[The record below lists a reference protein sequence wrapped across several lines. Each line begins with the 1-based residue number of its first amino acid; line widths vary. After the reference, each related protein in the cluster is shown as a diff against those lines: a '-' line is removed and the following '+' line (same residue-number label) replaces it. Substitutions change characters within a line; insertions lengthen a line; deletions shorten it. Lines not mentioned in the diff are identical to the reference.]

1 VVAGDS
7 ARMAFGRGG
16 PKPLRQTDRRPIG
29 RLPRRLAR
37 WRRAARAL
45 LIFEA
50 VWPILWPPAGILGAY
65 VCAALLGLPQRLGR
79 PLNTLLLMGD
89 VALAVIW
96 LGTAIWCIRWPNDAA
111 ARHRLQTAS
120 GLAHDPI
127 AALEDTPAQTDPASV
142 AVWQVHRQRSIAA
155 ARRLRLRLP
164 WPWLT
169 RRDRMLF
176 RGGLVAALLV
186 CAWVAGPAARDRLGS
201 ALTFD
206 FALLLGGAITPPA
219 VTAWV
224 TPPAYTGRAPLLLP
238 GHDAALSAPAGS
250 RLTVTIS
257 GVGRRPKL
265 VGAAMAFHALDA
277 DSYQLD
283 TVLTRSGLLTL
294 RGGGERLARWTL
306 TVLAD
311 QPPTIAFGGRP
322 GPEPGSANLRLA
334 WHATDDYAVVSAEM
348 QAHLVVHPADPAL
361 TLPLTLPEGPA
372 PAVDQVQVAD
382 ETANPWAGL
391 PVTMRLTDHDA
402 TGQQG
407 VSPQVTLTLP
417 ERHFADAQA
426 RAVIAIRKALVL
438 MPQPQDANLR
448 AAAAQAILETGAAA
462 VAAGKSAEAV
472 LPLMATGWQLVDGRG
487 PAVVP
492 AAIDQLWQVAL
503 HFEQGDAADTAQALE
518 HANDA
523 LKNALQSPSTTPA
536 DLARLMEAVQA
547 AVLQHLSTL
556 MQMAQHQGGAIGSPP
571 GSRSLDL
578 SELARQMRAMQA
590 AAQAGDVQAMRQ
602 DLAALEQSLQALE
615 QARVVKP
622 DPAQAAA
629 RAQAM
634 KDLASLQSMMRS
646 QAQLMDH
653 SARRAEAETPDPA
666 GDARDAQAQAQLR
679 QTLAG
684 LSSRLGPSIQG
695 AGQAMGQAVQQ
706 LQANQDTAASVAQ
719 QKAVLALQQA
729 ANALGQRLS
738 QQGEQGGG
746 MQIGGMQPGEQPG
759 GQDGFSPGNG
769 GTDPLGRPLT
779 SGQGASLGADVAIPN
794 GDGQGRLRAILQ
806 ELRDKA
812 GDRSLTPAELDY
824 IERLLQP
831 F

>member
-1 VVAGDS
+1 
-7 ARMAFGRGG
+7 M
-16 PKPLRQTDRRPIG
+16 
-29 RLPRRLAR
+29 
-37 WRRAARAL
+37 
-45 LIFEA
+45 
-50 VWPILWPPAGILGAY
+50 
-65 VCAALLGLPQRLGR
+65 
-79 PLNTLLLMGD
+79 
-89 VALAVIW
+89 
-96 LGTAIWCIRWPNDAA
+96 
-111 ARHRLQTAS
+111 
-120 GLAHDPI
+120 
-127 AALEDTPAQTDPASV
+127 
-142 AVWQVHRQRSIAA
+142 
-155 ARRLRLRLP
+155 
-164 WPWLT
+164 
-169 RRDRMLF
+169 
-176 RGGLVAALLV
+176 
-186 CAWVAGPAARDRLGS
+186 
-201 ALTFD
+201 
-206 FALLLGGAITPPA
+206 
-219 VTAWV
+219 
-224 TPPAYTGRAPLLLP
+224 
-238 GHDAALSAPAGS
+238 
-250 RLTVTIS
+250 
-257 GVGRRPKL
+257 
-265 VGAAMAFHALDA
+265 
-277 DSYQLD
+277 
-283 TVLTRSGLLTL
+283 
-294 RGGGERLARWTL
+294 
-306 TVLAD
+306 
-311 QPPTIAFGGRP
+311 
-322 GPEPGSANLRLA
+322 
-334 WHATDDYAVVSAEM
+334 
-348 QAHLVVHPADPAL
+348 
-361 TLPLTLPEGPA
+361 
-372 PAVDQVQVAD
+372 
-382 ETANPWAGL
+382 
-391 PVTMRLTDHDA
+391 
-402 TGQQG
+402 
-407 VSPQVTLTLP
+407 
-417 ERHFADAQA
+417 
-426 RAVIAIRKALVL
+426 
-438 MPQPQDANLR
+438 
-448 AAAAQAILETGAAA
+448 A

-518 HANDA
+518 HTNDA

-684 LSSRLGPSIQG
+684 MSSRLGPSIQG

-706 LQANQDTAASVAQ
+706 LQANQDTAASAAQ
-719 QKAVLALQQA
+719 QKAGARPA
-729 ANALGQRLS
+729 AGRQCAGAAGCPNKASRAAACRS
-738 QQGEQGGG
+738 AACNRASSRAARMASRRE
-746 MQIGGMQPGEQPG
+746 M
-759 GQDGFSPGNG
+759 G

>member
-1 VVAGDS
+1 
-7 ARMAFGRGG
+7 MAFGRGG
-16 PKPLRQTDRRPIG
+16 PKPLKKPDRRPLG
-29 RLPRRLAR
+29 RLPRRLVR

-50 VWPILWPPAGILGAY
+50 IWPILWPPAGILGVY
-65 VCAALLGLPQRLGR
+65 LCAALLGLPQRLGR
-79 PLNTLLLMGD
+79 PLNTLLLLGD
-89 VALAVIW
+89 LTLAAIW
-96 LGTAIWCIRWPNDAA
+96 LGAAIWRIRWPDDAA

-127 AALEDTPAQTDPASV
+127 AALEDTPAQTDAASF
-142 AVWQVHRQRSIAA
+142 AVWQIHRERSIAA

-169 RRDRMLF
+169 RRDRILF
-176 RGGLVAALLV
+176 RGGLVAALLL

-201 ALTFD
+201 AFTFD
-206 FALLLGGAITPPA
+206 FALLLGGSTTPPA

-224 TPPAYTGRAPLLLP
+224 TPPAYTGRAPVLLP
-238 GHDAALSAPAGS
+238 GHDAALSLPAGS
-250 RLTVTIS
+250 RLTVTVS

-265 VGAAMAFHALDA
+265 LGAGQAFHSLDS

-294 RGGGERLARWTL
+294 RGGGERLAGWRL
-306 TVLAD
+306 TALAD
-311 QPPTIAFGGRP
+311 QPPTIAFSGQP
-322 GPEPGSANLRLA
+322 GPDQGSANLRLA
-334 WHATDDYAVVSAEM
+334 WHGTDDYGIVSAEL
-348 QAHLVVHPADPAL
+348 QAHLAARLSDPAL
-361 TLPLTLPEGPA
+361 ILPLVLPNGPA
-372 PAVDQVQVAD
+372 SVIDSVQVAD
-382 ETANPWAGL
+382 LTANPWAGL
-391 PVTMRLTDHDA
+391 PVTMRLADRDA
-402 TGQQG
+402 IGQQG
-407 VSPQVTLTLP
+407 GSPTLTLTLP
-417 ERHFADAQA
+417 ERHFADAAA
-426 RAVIAIRKALVL
+426 RAVIAIRKGLVL
-438 MPQPQDANLR
+438 MPNWYDSNAR
-448 AAAAQAILETGAAA
+448 AAAAQAIFETGAAA

-472 LPLMATGWQLVDGRG
+472 LPLMATGWQLVDEPG
-487 PAVVP
+487 PSAVSD
-492 AAIDQLWQVAL
+492 AIDQLWQVAL

-518 HANDA
+518 KANDA
-523 LKNALQSPSTTPA
+523 LKNALQSPATTPA
-536 DLARLMEAVQA
+536 DLARLMQAVQA

-556 MQMAQHQGGAIGSPP
+556 MQMAQRQGGVIGTPS
-571 GSRSLDL
+571 GARSLDL
-578 SELARQMRAMQA
+578 SQLARQMRAMEA
-590 AAQAGDVQAMRQ
+590 AAQAGDVQAMKQ

-634 KDLASLQSMMRS
+634 KDLAALQSMMRS

-653 SARRAEAETPDPA
+653 SARRAESETPDAA

-679 QTLAG
+679 QALAG
-684 LSSRLGPSIQG
+684 MASRLGPSADG

-706 LQANQDTAASVAQ
+706 LQADRDSGANAAQ

-738 QQGEQGGG
+738 QQNSQGGP
-746 MQIGGMQPGEQPG
+746 MQIGGMQPGDQPG
-759 GQDGFSPGNG
+759 GQDGFSQGNG
-769 GTDPLGRPLT
+769 ETDPLGRPLS
-779 SGQGASLGADVAIPN
+779 SGQGASLGADVAIPA
-794 GDGQGRLRAILQ
+794 GSGQARLRAILQ

-812 GDRSLTPAELDY
+812 GDRSLTPDELDY
-824 IERLLQP
+824 IQRLLQP